1 MLEIFIKNLK
11 NIIKAILLFFI
22 ILLILSMHVFG
33 GYLERIS
40 NIKLYFSKARPIL
53 KIESLQNVINKEI
66 SQNTPIQ
73 EFYFTIKNYEE
84 VNLEKNIS
92 EIPFFVEINLE
103 NSNSNFPIKYKIY
116 DCEKNEEVREK
127 IFIEKNVEFS
137 KKYKVVATWQNQ
149 AKNYEY
155 NQTEII
161 FNIEQ
166 AI

>member
-1 MLEIFIKNLK
+1 M
-11 NIIKAILLFFI
+11 
-22 ILLILSMHVFG
+22 
-33 GYLERIS
+33 
-40 NIKLYFSKARPIL
+40 
-53 KIESLQNVINKEI
+53 
-66 SQNTPIQ
+66 
-73 EFYFTIKNYEE
+73 
-84 VNLEKNIS
+84 NLEKNIS